1 MGKDTIAAVATALT
15 NAGIGIVRVSGEEAI
30 EIVDKIYKGKKN
42 LKEVESHTVHYGHII
57 DEEQMIDEVMV
68 LVLKAPNTYTR
79 EDTVEIDCHGG
90 VLVVKQILE
99 TVLKYGARLAEP
111 GEFTKRAFLNGRIDL
126 AEAEAVIGV
135 INAQNNYALQAS
147 LEQLNGQVSKKVKKL
162 REDILYQIAFIES
175 ALDDPEHISL
185 DGYTQKGLSFVDKLL
200 EELEKL
206 LHSAENGKIVT
217 EGIKTVILGK
227 PNVGKSS
234 LLNVLAGEDR
244 AIVTNI
250 AGTTRDILTEHILL
264 GGISLNLVDT
274 AGIRDTKDVIEQIG
288 VEKAR
293 NIAKDADLIIYVADA
308 SIKLDEND
316 KEIIEYIKDKK
327 AIVLLNKTDLPMM
340 ITKEELEKNVDKPV
354 ILISA
359 KEGKGIEELEE
370 IIKQMFFH
378 REISSDGEICIT
390 NMRHKQALQ
399 QAYNSICLVKQSMLD
414 KMAEDF
420 YTIDFMEAYEQLGY
434 IIGEALEDD
443 LVNEIFQ
450 KFCMGK

>member
-414 KMAEDF
+414 QMAEDF

>member
-414 KMAEDF
+414 KMEEDF